1 MSAVPVFI
9 PPVSIPRVASPYVAS
24 PYVAIPPA
32 PVSIPHA
39 RGNVGP
45 APSSARPAT
54 APIRWQLTDRGIA
67 IVLLLVAAILT
78 AAVIAVGVTA
88 LRVTSADYDARLHES
103 LQAQR

>member
-9 PPVSIPRVASPYVAS
+9 PPESIPRVAIPYVAM
-24 PYVAIPPA
+24 PYVARPTA

-39 RGNVGP
+39 RGKGP
-45 APSSARPAT
+45 TPSSARPAT

-67 IVLLLVAAILT
+67 VVLLLVAAILT
-78 AAVIAVGVTA
+78 AAVIAIGVTA

>member
-9 PPVSIPRVASPYVAS
+9 PPVSIPPVAI

-32 PVSIPHA
+32 PVSIPQA

-45 APSSARPAT
+45 TPSSARPAT

-67 IVLLLVAAILT
+67 VVLLLVAAILT
-78 AAVIAVGVTA
+78 AAVIAVGATA

-103 LQAQR
+103 WQAQR

>member
-9 PPVSIPRVASPYVAS
+9 PPVSIPPVAM

-32 PVSIPHA
+32 PVSIPQA

-45 APSSARPAT
+45 TPSSARPAT

-67 IVLLLVAAILT
+67 VVLLLVAAILT

-103 LQAQR
+103 LEAQR